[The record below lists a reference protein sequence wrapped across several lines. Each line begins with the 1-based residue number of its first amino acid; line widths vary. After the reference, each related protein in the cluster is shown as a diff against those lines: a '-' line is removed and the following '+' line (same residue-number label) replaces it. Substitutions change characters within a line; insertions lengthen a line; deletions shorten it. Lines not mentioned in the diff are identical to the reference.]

1 MKFSGAMIGSDN
13 PDGLGAFYTQ
23 VLGEPGFHDGEWY
36 GWFQL
41 GQLMI
46 GPHSEVHG
54 RNDRP
59 ERLMLMLEVEDV
71 KASYDEIV
79 AFGAPTIAAPYQPG
93 GEDVWLATV
102 ADPDGN
108 YVQLMSPWQGM
119 A

>member
-59 ERLMLMLEVEDV
+59 ERLMLMLEVRRRKGVLRRDRCV
-71 KASYDEIV
+71 RSADHR
-79 AFGAPTIAAPYQPG
+79 GALPARRRGRLARDGRRSRRQLRAAR
-93 GEDVWLATV
+93 
-102 ADPDGN
+102 
-108 YVQLMSPWQGM
+108 
-119 A
+119 